1 MRKKNSFIQLPPEV
15 ELGIAKFIYA
25 LGAPRYLRG
34 PYRELKEVAKRI
46 NTRILLYNEQTE
58 SAKEIREIVDTHFSY
73 RSWKEATK
81 KRRKII

>member
-1 MRKKNSFIQLPPEV
+1 MREKKIFIRLPPEV

-25 LGAPRYLRG
+25 LGAPRYMRG
-34 PYRELKEVAKRI
+34 PYRGLKEVAKLI

-58 SAKEIREIVDTHFSY
+58 SAKEINKIVDEYFSH

-81 KRRKII
+81 KRRKK